1 MPCNWQLASSDTKTV
16 LTSPA
21 SSLPMNIQLFRLC
34 KALHNRRNWLF
45 LGNDDAGDV
54 NAAFVSLLAS
64 CGLHQIEPWAYL
76 RDLLC
81 LLPSWPSQRV
91 LELAPVNWHK
101 TLEGSDTQQQLA
113 ANVFRRF
120 TLDRPLVHCRSK

>member
-1 MPCNWQLASSDTKTV
+1 MGTTAIAKGYDDHLRD
-16 LTSPA
+16 PA
-21 SSLPMNIQLFRLC
+21 RVGSWCGP
-34 KALHNRRNWLF
+34 WLF
-45 LGNDDAGDV
+45 IGNDDAGDV

-64 CGLHQIEPWAYL
+64 CKLHDIEPWAYL

-81 LLPSWPSQRV
+81 LLPSWPSSRV

-101 TLEGSDTQQQLA
+101 TLEQGDTQQQLA

-120 TLDRPLVHCRSK
+120 TLDKPLVHCRSK